1 MSSPCRLRESSTP
14 PGAEAPGP
22 AHHRPS
28 SIPGE
33 RRRRGGSAPFGG
45 CLDEMDVRGAVAAA
59 VEKPKPLRRSLRRGF
74 LPDDQRRGCEPAARQ
89 GGRERALSEALAVGR
104 VEKDEACGY
113 VRRPEAGRV
122 AVENEGLGLDAGF
135 RDVGAH
141 EGLRPCAVVDEGRPR
156 RAAGKGFEAER
167 AGARE
172 EVEHCR
178 AFGEALVGEN
188 VEEAFAH
195 AVGGG
200 PEMRPGVALAE
211 ARKLQTL
218 QAAADDPHAFRSGL
232 RSADASAITAGSGD
246 LPASMSLLPTM

>member
-45 CLDEMDVRGAVAAA
+45 CLDEMDVRRAVAAA

-74 LPDDQRRGCEPAARQ
+74 LPDDQRRGCEPAARP
-89 GGRERALSEALAVGR
+89 GGRKRALSEALAVGR
-104 VEKDEACGY
+104 VEKDEACGR
-113 VRRPEAGRV
+113 VRRSEAGGV
-122 AVENEGLGLDAGF
+122 AVENEGLVLDAGF
-135 RDVGAH
+135 RDVGAQ
-141 EGLRPCAVVDEGRPR
+141 EGLRPCAVVDEGRPG

-178 AFGEALVGEN
+178 AFGEPWLARMLKRLSRTRS
-188 VEEAFAH
+188 
-195 AVGGG
+195 AVGL
-200 PEMRPGVALAE
+200 RC
-211 ARKLQTL
+211 
-218 QAAADDPHAFRSGL
+218 AAASPLPR
-232 RSADASAITAGSGD
+232 
-246 LPASMSLLPTM
+246 PASCRPFRRPPTTLTPSEVA